1 MKDIIISKNPNGI
14 IKSQEIYKALKSVE
28 SRLYESEQR
37 ATNLLENLNNS
48 KGDIQKVVSG
58 EEGKPWWLLGTIDK
72 EKLLDLIRKE
82 NNAVSKTISNISKLL
97 VNSNR
102 NTRTQSEMIRGL
114 TILSTMSYTQL
125 NESVREIK
133 VLKKQQSENVN
144 AGYER
149 DNNIDEITN
158 FLLEKKKDEY
168 DWKNYVESNLDSLN
182 NRPGGNINKSEEKLN
197 FKISE
202 INRKIN
208 KIENSLSRRSEK
220 KSVNTLKNQKE
231 KINLMTMICITNII
245 IILGLILYI
254 MKYL

>member
-1 MKDIIISKNPNGI
+1 MKDIIISKNSNGI

-82 NNAVSKTISNISKLL
+82 NNAVSKTVSNISKLL

-102 NTRTQSEMIRGL
+102 NTSTQSEMIRGL

-125 NESVREIK
+125 NESVCEIK
-133 VLKKQQSENVN
+133 VLKKGQSENVN

-168 DWKNYVESNLDSLN
+168 DWKNYVESNLDRLN
-182 NRPGGNINKSEEKLN
+182 NRPGGNINESEEKLN
-197 FKISE
+197 LKISE

-208 KIENSLSRRSEK
+208 KIENSLSRRAEK
-220 KSVNTLKNQKE
+220 KSINTLNE
-231 KINLMTMICITNII
+231 KFNLMTMICITNII